1 MNRHGLTK
9 MFRPILSG
17 FTRWIDAV
25 AGFVA
30 STWQFATPRTIKI
43 VETDNGEFIV
53 CDTPQPDSDLAAER
67 IRIADG
73 QGANGVPQ
81 PIGVTLR
88 ASRVELTLKPD
99 RFLFR
104 PLELPQRAT
113 EFLDGIIRAQIDR
126 LTPWT
131 AAEAAFGWSRT
142 SPAGNDRIIVTVAAT
157 ARALLAPY
165 LQTLTE
171 YGAQSIAVFTTPPGQ
186 AAADPIKVAEEQA
199 AGSLDI
205 GRIRQILS
213 VTLVAAAIAAAGA
226 VAGSAFVSINLDTQ
240 NDQLTQQIATFRAA
254 AKNSRELAAGSL
266 AAAQHTVE
274 VRKHTRPSSVMIVE
288 ALSQILPDDT
298 YATEL
303 RIEDNKIQLVGV
315 THNAPA
321 LIGLI
326 ERSGLFARATFFA
339 PTTRSS
345 TEAGER
351 FHIEALIQPLG
362 APRS

>member
-1 MNRHGLTK
+1 MNRHGLIK
-9 MFRPILSG
+9 MFMPMMSG

-43 VETDNGEFIV
+43 IETDTGEFIV
-53 CDTPQPDSDLAAER
+53 CGTPQPDSDATH

-73 QGANGVPQ
+73 QGANGVPG

-131 AAEAAFGWSRT
+131 AAGAAFGWSKA

-157 ARALLAPY
+157 ARALLEPY
-165 LQTLTE
+165 LQTLIE
-171 YGAQSIAVFTTPPGQ
+171 YGAQSIAVFTTPPEQ
-186 AAADPIKVAEEQA
+186 AAAEPIKVAEERT
-199 AGSLDI
+199 AGFLDI

-213 VTLVAAAIAAAGA
+213 ITLIAAGIAAAGA
-226 VAGSAFVSINLDTQ
+226 VAGSALISISLGTQ
-240 NDQLTQQIATFRAA
+240 SSQLTQQIATLRAA
-254 AKNSRELAAGSL
+254 AQNSRKLAAGSL
-266 AAAQHTVE
+266 AAAQHTLE
-274 VRKHTRPSSVMIVE
+274 LRKHTTPPSIMIVE

-303 RIEDNKIQLVGV
+303 RIEDNKIQLIGV

-345 TEAGER
+345 TEPGER
-351 FHIEALIQPLG
+351 FHIEARIQPLG